1 MKPYDRSQNKLNKI
15 KEIVDSTAN
24 FWYWEDYDPW
34 YDPWCYDPCYED
46 PIGTPEYRSKGFSL
60 SQYAYFSKKN
70 GVYIKDIRTSPVA
83 EIDPESYLSKS
94 QLRNRKIEQILDE
107 YSPYSLKN
115 IAKF

>member
-1 MKPYDRSQNKLNKI
+1 MKPYDRIQNKLNKR
-15 KEIVDSTAN
+15 KEIAAN
-24 FWYWEDYDPW
+24 FLYWEDYDPW
-34 YDPWCYDPCYED
+34 YDPWYDPCYD
-46 PIGTPEYRSKGFSL
+46 PTWDPMGTDYYTTSKVSYYT
-60 SQYAYFSKKN
+60 SFSKKN